1 MKSFITYIA
10 LFLITFNVSATDGT
24 INSKKV
30 RVVAVQKG
38 QAEVKSV
45 SNELN
50 MYLPVSVYLPNAFTP
65 DGDGLNDTFGAV
77 GEGISEY
84 HLVVF
89 NRWGEVVFESTDIN
103 VKWDGYLATEKAP
116 AGAYSYVVKGR
127 GFEFGAFEKS
137 GTVIIL

>member
-10 LFLITFNVSATDGT
+10 LFLITFNVSANNETN
-24 INSKKV
+24 NSKKV

-38 QAEVKSV
+38 QGEVKSV
-45 SNELN
+45 SNELK

-89 NRWGEVVFESTDIN
+89 NRWGEIVFESSDIN
-103 VKWDGYLATEKAP
+103 VKWDGYLAAEKAP